1 LKQDSIFQKFRY
13 FLKFNLK
20 KRLVSSPTIPPFP
33 MAQTYPYNQ
42 TYIWLISMTAALG
55 GFLFGYDWVVIGGA
69 KPFYEPYFNI
79 TSVADQGWGTSS
91 ALVGC
96 MLGAILCIFLSDRL
110 GRKRLLIFSG
120 FLFSLSALGTAL
132 AETFWVFNFY
142 RILGGV
148 AMGIALNLSPLYI
161 SELAPPEKRGR
172 LVTINQFLV
181 MIGVLLAQIANWQIS
196 LLDTALPEDADFAT
210 IAASWS
216 GQEGWRW
223 MFGAELLPAVLFFV
237 LMFFVPESTRWMI
250 KNKQQDKAVRVLQ
263 KIGGEAY
270 AKDSLN
276 ETLSMLKEGE
286 LGEVNFRELLRKN
299 VVKLL
304 ALGIFLA
311 FLQQWSGINVVIY
324 YAADIFQAAGFTLKQ
339 MMLNIVVIGGVM
351 VASIFVTFATVDK
364 YGRKSILLV
373 CLAAMT
379 VLYAGL
385 GYSFYAELG
394 GSYVVVLVLL
404 NVMFYSISLAPLLWV
419 VLSEIFP
426 TRIRGAAI
434 SIGALAHWVGNF
446 TLTYSFPAIKENLG
460 WANNFWLYGLICA
473 VGFLVIWWI
482 LPETKGK
489 TLEQL
494 EKELG

>member
-1 LKQDSIFQKFRY
+1 MDQSIK
-13 FLKFNLK
+13 
-20 KRLVSSPTIPPFP
+20 
-33 MAQTYPYNQ
+33 YNQ

-69 KPFYEPYFNI
+69 KPFYEPFFNI
-79 TSVADQGWGTSS
+79 TSPSDQGWGTSS
-91 ALVGC
+91 ALIGC
-96 MLGAILCIFLSDRL
+96 MAGAILCIGLSDKL

-120 FLFSLSALGTAL
+120 LLFSVSAIGTAL
-132 AETFWVFNFY
+132 ADTFWWFNFY
-142 RILGGV
+142 RIVGGV

-181 MIGVLLAQIANWQIS
+181 MLGVLLAQIANWQIS
-196 LLDTALPEDADFAT
+196 LLDTDLAENADFAA

-223 MFGAELLPAVLFFV
+223 MFGAETIPAMLFFI
-237 LMFFVPESTRWMI
+237 LMFFVPESTRWLI
-250 KNKQQDKAVRVLQ
+250 KNNQQEKACRVLT

-270 AKDSLN
+270 AKASIA
-276 ETLSMLKEGE
+276 ETLSTLSEGD
-286 LGEVNFRELLRKN
+286 LGEVNFRELLKKN

-304 ALGIFLA
+304 AIGIFLA

-379 VLYAGL
+379 VLYAAL

-394 GSYVVVLVLL
+394 GTSVVVLVLL

-426 TRIRGAAI
+426 TRVRGAAI
-434 SIGALAHWVGNF
+434 SIGALAHWIGNF

-460 WANNFWLYGLICA
+460 WANNFWLYGGICA
-473 VGFLVIWWI
+473 AGFVIIWLV

-489 TLEQL
+489 SLEEI
-494 EKELG
+494 EKELGGKG

>member
-1 LKQDSIFQKFRY
+1 MTPR
-13 FLKFNLK
+13 
-20 KRLVSSPTIPPFP
+20 
-33 MAQTYPYNQ
+33 YPYNQ

-69 KPFYEPYFNI
+69 KPFYEPYFGI
-79 TSVADQGWGTSS
+79 TSAEDQGWGTSS

-96 MLGAILCIFLSDRL
+96 MVGAILCIFLSDRF

-120 FLFSLSALGTAL
+120 FLFSLSAVGTAL
-132 AETFWVFNFY
+132 ADTFWSFNLY
-142 RILGGV
+142 RIMGGV
-148 AMGIALNLSPLYI
+148 GMGIALNLSPLYI

-181 MIGVLLAQIANWQIS
+181 MLGVLLAQIANWQIS
-196 LLDTALPEDADFAT
+196 LLDRDLADNADFAA

-216 GQEGWRW
+216 GQTGWRW
-223 MFGAELLPAVLFFV
+223 MFGAEVVPAMLFFI
-237 LMFFVPESTRWMI
+237 LMFLVPESTRWLI
-250 KNKQQDKAVRVLQ
+250 KNGQTERAVKILD
-263 KIGGEAY
+263 KIGGPDY
-270 AKDSLN
+270 AKDSLQ
-276 ETLSMLKEGE
+276 ETRSTLRDGD
-286 LGEVNFRELLRKN
+286 LGRVDLRELLGSK
-299 VVKLL
+299 VLKLL
-304 ALGIFLA
+304 GIGIFLA

-351 VASIFVTFATVDK
+351 VLSIFVTFALVDR

-379 VLYAGL
+379 LLYGGL
-385 GYSFYAELG
+385 GYSFFADLG
-394 GSYVVVLVLL
+394 GTPVVILVLL

-419 VLSEIFP
+419 LLSEIFP

-446 TLTYSFPAIKENLG
+446 TLTYFFPAIKENLG
-460 WANNFWLYGLICA
+460 WANNFWLYGAICLF
-473 VGFLVIWWI
+473 GLLVIWRV

>member
-1 LKQDSIFQKFRY
+1 MDQSIK
-13 FLKFNLK
+13 
-20 KRLVSSPTIPPFP
+20 
-33 MAQTYPYNQ
+33 YNQ

-69 KPFYEPYFNI
+69 KPFYEPFFNI
-79 TSVADQGWGTSS
+79 TSPSDQGWGTSS
-91 ALVGC
+91 ALIGC
-96 MLGAILCIFLSDRL
+96 MAGAILCIGLSDKL

-120 FLFSLSALGTAL
+120 LLFSVSAIGTAL
-132 AETFWVFNFY
+132 ADTFWWFNFY
-142 RILGGV
+142 RIVGGV

-181 MIGVLLAQIANWQIS
+181 MLGVLLAQIANWQIS
-196 LLDTALPEDADFAT
+196 LLDTDLAENADFAA

-223 MFGAELLPAVLFFV
+223 MFGAETIPAMLFFI
-237 LMFFVPESTRWMI
+237 LMFFVPESTRWLI
-250 KNKQQDKAVRVLQ
+250 KNNQQEKAYRVLT

-270 AKDSLN
+270 AKASVS
-276 ETLSMLKEGE
+276 ETLSTLFEGD
-286 LGEVNFRELLRKN
+286 LGEVNFRELLKKN

-379 VLYAGL
+379 LLYAGL

-394 GSYVVVLVLL
+394 GTPVVVLVLL

-426 TRIRGAAI
+426 TRVRGAAI
-434 SIGALAHWVGNF
+434 SIGALAHWIGNF

-460 WANNFWLYGLICA
+460 WANNFWLYGVICA
-473 VGFLVIWWI
+473 VGFIIIWLV

-489 TLEQL
+489 SLE
-494 EKELG
+494 EIERELGGKG

>member
-1 LKQDSIFQKFRY
+1 M
-13 FLKFNLK
+13 
-20 KRLVSSPTIPPFP
+20 SSS
-33 MAQTYPYNQ
+33 YSYNQ

-79 TSVADQGWGTSS
+79 TSAASQGWGTSS

-96 MLGAILCIFLSDRL
+96 MAGAILCIFLSDRY

-120 FLFSLSALGTAL
+120 FLFSLSAIGTAL
-132 AETFWVFNFY
+132 TVSFFGFNVY
-142 RILGGV
+142 RIIGGIG
-148 AMGIALNLSPLYI
+148 MGIALNLSPLYI

-181 MIGVLLAQIANWQIS
+181 MLGVLLAQIVNWQVS
-196 LLDTALPEDADFAT
+196 LLDRDLAEDADFAT

-223 MFGAELLPAVLFFV
+223 MFGAETVPAMLFFI
-237 LMFFVPESTRWMI
+237 LMFFVPESTRWLI
-250 KNKQQDKAVRVLQ
+250 KNNQREKAIKILR
-263 KIGGEAY
+263 KIGGETYAY
-270 AKDSLN
+270 DSLK
-276 ETLSMLKEGE
+276 ETLSTLKDGE
-286 LGEVNFRELLRKN
+286 LGKVDLRELLRKN
-299 VVKLL
+299 VLKLL
-304 ALGIFLA
+304 AIGIFLA

-351 VASIFVTFATVDK
+351 VLSIFVTFALVDN
-364 YGRKSILLV
+364 YGRKAILLI
-373 CLAAMT
+373 CLAAMAMI
-379 VLYAGL
+379 YAAL
-385 GYSFYAELG
+385 GYVFYADLG
-394 GSYVVVLVLL
+394 GTFVVVLVLF

-446 TLTYSFPAIKENLG
+446 TLTYSFPTIKENLG
-460 WANNFWLYGLICA
+460 WANNFWLYGIICV
-473 VGFLVIWWI
+473 VGFVVIWRV

-489 TLEQL
+489 SLEQL

>member
-1 LKQDSIFQKFRY
+1 
-13 FLKFNLK
+13 
-20 KRLVSSPTIPPFP
+20 

-42 TYIWLISMTAALG
+42 TYIWLISLTAALG

-91 ALVGC
+91 ALIGC
-96 MLGAILCIFLSDRL
+96 MVGAALCIFLSDRL

-120 FLFSLSALGTAL
+120 LLFSISALGTAL
-132 AETFWVFNFY
+132 ADTFWWFNFY
-142 RILGGV
+142 RILGGI

-181 MIGVLLAQIANWQIS
+181 MIGVLLAQVANWQIS
-196 LLDTALPEDADFAT
+196 LLDTELAENADFTA

-223 MFGAELLPAVLFFV
+223 MFGAELVPAMLFFV
-237 LMFFVPESTRWMI
+237 LMFFVPESTRWLI
-250 KNKQQDKAVRVLQ
+250 KNNQQDKAMKVLR

-270 AKDSLN
+270 AKDSLE
-276 ETLSMLKEGE
+276 ETLSTLNDGD
-286 LGEVNFRELLRKN
+286 LGEVNFKELLRKN
-299 VVKLL
+299 VLKLL

-379 VLYAGL
+379 LLYAAL
-385 GYSFYAELG
+385 GYSFFADLG

-419 VLSEIFP
+419 ILSEIFP

-460 WANNFWLYGLICA
+460 WANNFWLYGAICCL
-473 VGFLVIWWI
+473 GFLVIWRI

-494 EKELG
+494 EKELGAR

>member
-1 LKQDSIFQKFRY
+1 MDQSIK
-13 FLKFNLK
+13 
-20 KRLVSSPTIPPFP
+20 
-33 MAQTYPYNQ
+33 YNQ

-69 KPFYEPYFNI
+69 KPFYEPFFNI
-79 TSVADQGWGTSS
+79 TSPSDQGWGTSS
-91 ALVGC
+91 ALIGC
-96 MLGAILCIFLSDRL
+96 MAGAILCIGLSDKL

-120 FLFSLSALGTAL
+120 LLFTVSAIGTAL
-132 AETFWVFNFY
+132 ADTFWWFNFY
-142 RILGGV
+142 RIVGGV

-181 MIGVLLAQIANWQIS
+181 MLGVLLAQIANWQIS
-196 LLDTALPEDADFAT
+196 LLDTDLAENADFAA

-223 MFGAELLPAVLFFV
+223 MFGAETIPAMLFFI
-237 LMFFVPESTRWMI
+237 LMFFVPESTRWLI
-250 KNKQQDKAVRVLQ
+250 KNNQQEKAYRVLT

-270 AKDSLN
+270 AKASVS
-276 ETLSMLKEGE
+276 ETLSTLSEGD
-286 LGEVNFRELLRKN
+286 LGEVNFRELLKKN

-304 ALGIFLA
+304 AIGIFLA

-394 GSYVVVLVLL
+394 GTPVVVLVLL

-426 TRIRGAAI
+426 TRVRGAAI
-434 SIGALAHWVGNF
+434 SIGALAHWIGNF

-460 WANNFWLYGLICA
+460 WANNFWLYGVICA
-473 VGFLVIWWI
+473 AGFVIIWLV

-489 TLEQL
+489 SLEQI
-494 EKELG
+494 EQELIGKG

>member
-1 LKQDSIFQKFRY
+1 
-13 FLKFNLK
+13 
-20 KRLVSSPTIPPFP
+20 

-42 TYIWLISMTAALG
+42 TYIWLISITAALG

-69 KPFYEPYFNI
+69 KPFYEPYFDI

-96 MLGAILCIFLSDRL
+96 MVGAALCIFLSDRL

-120 FLFSLSALGTAL
+120 LLFSISALGTAL
-132 AETFWVFNFY
+132 AGTFWWFNFY
-142 RILGGV
+142 RILGGI

-181 MIGVLLAQIANWQIS
+181 MIGVLLAQVANWQIS
-196 LLDTALPEDADFAT
+196 LLDTGLAENADFAA
-210 IAASWS
+210 IATSWI

-223 MFGAELLPAVLFFV
+223 MFGAELVPAMLFFV
-237 LMFFVPESTRWMI
+237 LMFFVPESTRWLI
-250 KNKQQDKAVRVLQ
+250 KNNQQDKAMKILK

-270 AKDSLN
+270 AKDSLE
-276 ETLSMLKEGE
+276 ETRSTLDDGD
-286 LGEVNFRELLRKN
+286 LGEVNLGDLLGKN
-299 VVKLL
+299 VLKLL
-304 ALGIFLA
+304 AIGIFLA

-364 YGRKSILLV
+364 FGRKSILLV
-373 CLAAMT
+373 CLGAMT
-379 VLYAGL
+379 LIYAGL
-385 GYSFYAELG
+385 GYSFYADLG
-394 GSYVVVLVLL
+394 GRYVVVLVLL

-419 VLSEIFP
+419 ILSEIFP

-460 WANNFWLYGLICA
+460 WANNFWLYGMICCL
-473 VGFLVIWWI
+473 GFLVIWRI

-494 EKELG
+494 EKELGGIRQ

>member
-1 LKQDSIFQKFRY
+1 
-13 FLKFNLK
+13 
-20 KRLVSSPTIPPFP
+20 
-33 MAQTYPYNQ
+33 MAPSYPYNQ

-79 TSVADQGWGTSS
+79 TSVEDQGWGTSS

-96 MLGAILCIFLSDRL
+96 MLGAMLCIFLSDKF

-120 FLFSLSALGTAL
+120 FLFSLSAIGTAL
-132 AETFWVFNFY
+132 AVTFWGFNFY
-142 RILGGV
+142 RILGGIG
-148 AMGIALNLSPLYI
+148 MGIALNLSPLYI

-181 MIGVLLAQIANWQIS
+181 MLGVLLAQIANWQIS
-196 LLDTALPEDADFAT
+196 LIDTELSENADFAA

-223 MFGAELLPAVLFFV
+223 MFGAETIPAALFFV
-237 LMFFVPESTRWMI
+237 LMFLVPESTRWLI
-250 KNKQQDKAVRVLQ
+250 KNGQQDKAFRILA
-263 KIGGEAY
+263 KIGGEDY
-270 AKDSLN
+270 ARDSVA
-276 ETLSMLKEGE
+276 ETRSTLRDGDVGEVHLGE
-286 LGEVNFRELLRKN
+286 LLKRN
-299 VVKLL
+299 VLKLL
-304 ALGIFLA
+304 AIGIFMA

-351 VASIFVTFATVDK
+351 VLSIFVTFALVDK

-379 VLYAGL
+379 LLYGGL
-385 GYSFYAELG
+385 GYSFFADLG
-394 GSYVVVLVLL
+394 VTPVVVLVLL

-426 TRIRGAAI
+426 TKVRGAAI

-446 TLTYSFPAIKENLG
+446 TLTYFFPAIKENLG
-460 WANNFWLYGLICA
+460 WANNFWLYGMICA
-473 VGFLVIWWI
+473 LGFVVIWRI

-494 EKELG
+494 EKELA

>member
-1 LKQDSIFQKFRY
+1 
-13 FLKFNLK
+13 
-20 KRLVSSPTIPPFP
+20 
-33 MAQTYPYNQ
+33 MAKNYTYNQ

-79 TSVADQGWGTSS
+79 TSAADQGWGTSS

-96 MLGAILCIFLSDRL
+96 MVGAILCIFSSDKF

-120 FLFSLSALGTAL
+120 LLFSVSAIGTAL
-132 AETFWVFNFY
+132 AITFWGFNFY
-142 RILGGV
+142 RIVGGV
-148 AMGIALNLSPLYI
+148 GMGIALNLSPLYI

-181 MIGVLLAQIANWQIS
+181 MLGVLLAQIVNWQVS
-196 LLDTALPEDADFAT
+196 LLDHDLAENADFAT

-223 MFGAELLPAVLFFV
+223 MFGAETVPAMLFFI
-237 LMFFVPESTRWMI
+237 LMFFVPESTRWLI
-250 KNKQQDKAVRVLQ
+250 KNNQQEKAVQILQ
-263 KIGGEAY
+263 KIGGEIY
-270 AKDSLN
+270 ASDSLN
-276 ETLSMLKEGE
+276 ETLSTLKGGD
-286 LGEVNFRELLRKN
+286 LGRVDLSELLRKN
-299 VVKLL
+299 VPKLL
-304 ALGIFLA
+304 AIGIFLA

-351 VASIFVTFATVDK
+351 VLSIFVTFALVDK

-379 VLYAGL
+379 LLYAGL
-385 GYSFYAELG
+385 GYSFYADMG
-394 GSYVVVLVLL
+394 GTSVVVLVLL

-446 TLTYSFPAIKENLG
+446 TLTYFFPVIKENLG
-460 WANNFWLYGLICA
+460 WANNFWLYGGICA
-473 VGFLVIWWI
+473 VGFVVIWWV

-494 EKELG
+494 EKEFS

>member
-1 LKQDSIFQKFRY
+1 
-13 FLKFNLK
+13 
-20 KRLVSSPTIPPFP
+20 
-33 MAQTYPYNQ
+33 MAQSYTYNQ

-79 TSVADQGWGTSS
+79 TSAADQGWGTSS

-96 MLGAILCIFLSDRL
+96 MAGAILCIFLSDRF

-120 FLFSLSALGTAL
+120 FLFSLSAVGTAL
-132 AETFWVFNFY
+132 TVSFFGFNVY
-142 RILGGV
+142 RIIGGIG
-148 AMGIALNLSPLYI
+148 MGIALNLSPLYI

-181 MIGVLLAQIANWQIS
+181 MLGVLLAQIVNWQVS
-196 LLDTALPEDADFAT
+196 LLDQDLADNADFAT

-223 MFGAELLPAVLFFV
+223 MFGAETIPAVLFFV
-237 LMFFVPESTRWMI
+237 LMFFVPESTRWLI
-250 KNKQQDKAVRVLQ
+250 KNNQRERAVKILQ
-263 KIGGEAY
+263 KIGGETYAY
-270 AKDSLN
+270 DSLK
-276 ETLSMLKEGE
+276 ETLTTLKDGD
-286 LGEVNFRELLRKN
+286 LGRVDLKELLRKN
-299 VVKLL
+299 VLKLL
-304 ALGIFLA
+304 LIGIFLA

-324 YAADIFQAAGFTLKQ
+324 YAADIFQAAGYTLKQ

-351 VASIFVTFATVDK
+351 VASIFVTFALVDK
-364 YGRKSILLV
+364 YGRRSILLV

-379 VLYAGL
+379 IIYAGL
-385 GYSFYAELG
+385 GYSFYADLG
-394 GSYVVVLVLL
+394 GTSVVVLVLL

-426 TRIRGAAI
+426 NRIRGAAI

-460 WANNFWLYGLICA
+460 WANNFWLYGVICA
-473 VGFLVIWWI
+473 IGFAVIWWV

-494 EKELG
+494 EKELA

>member
-1 LKQDSIFQKFRY
+1 MDQSIK
-13 FLKFNLK
+13 
-20 KRLVSSPTIPPFP
+20 
-33 MAQTYPYNQ
+33 YNQ
-42 TYIWLISMTAALG
+42 TYIWLISLTAALG

-96 MLGAILCIFLSDRL
+96 MAGAILCIGLSDKL
-110 GRKRLLIFSG
+110 GRKGLLIFSG
-120 FLFSLSALGTAL
+120 LLFSVSAIGTAL
-132 AETFWVFNFY
+132 ADTFWWFNFY
-142 RILGGV
+142 RIVGGV

-181 MIGVLLAQIANWQIS
+181 MLGVLLAQIANWQIS
-196 LLDTALPEDADFAT
+196 LLDTDLAENADFAA

-223 MFGAELLPAVLFFV
+223 MFGAETIPAMLFFI
-237 LMFFVPESTRWMI
+237 LMFFVPESTRWLI
-250 KNKQQDKAVRVLQ
+250 KNNQQEKAYRVLTR
-263 KIGGEAY
+263 IGGEAY
-270 AKDSLN
+270 AKASVS
-276 ETLSMLKEGE
+276 ETLSTLSEGD
-286 LGEVNFRELLRKN
+286 LGEVNFRELLKKN

-304 ALGIFLA
+304 AIGIFLA

-379 VLYAGL
+379 ALYAGL
-385 GYSFYAELG
+385 GYSFYANLG
-394 GSYVVVLVLL
+394 GTPVVVLVLL

-426 TRIRGAAI
+426 TRVRGAAI
-434 SIGALAHWVGNF
+434 SIGALAHWIGNF

-460 WANNFWLYGLICA
+460 WANNFWLYGAICA
-473 VGFLVIWWI
+473 VGFVIIWLV

-489 TLEQL
+489 SLEQI
-494 EKELG
+494 EQELIGKD

>member
-1 LKQDSIFQKFRY
+1 
-13 FLKFNLK
+13 
-20 KRLVSSPTIPPFP
+20 
-33 MAQTYPYNQ
+33 MASNYSYNQ

-79 TSVADQGWGTSS
+79 TSAADQGWGTSS

-96 MLGAILCIFLSDRL
+96 MAGAILCIFLSDRF

-120 FLFSLSALGTAL
+120 FLFSISAVGTAL
-132 AETFWVFNFY
+132 TVSFFGFNVY

-148 AMGIALNLSPLYI
+148 GMGIALNLSPLYI

-181 MIGVLLAQIANWQIS
+181 MLGVLLAQIVNWQIS
-196 LLDTALPEDADFAT
+196 LLDTDLAENADFAA
-210 IAASWS
+210 IAGSWS

-223 MFGAELLPAVLFFV
+223 MFGAEIVPAVLFFV
-237 LMFFVPESTRWMI
+237 LMFFVPESTRWLI
-250 KNKQQDKAVRVLQ
+250 KNNQREKAVKVLK
-263 KIGGEAY
+263 KIGGEIYAY
-270 AKDSLN
+270 DSLK
-276 ETLSMLKEGE
+276 ETLSTLKDGDFGQVD
-286 LGEVNFRELLRKN
+286 LRELLRKN
-299 VVKLL
+299 VLRLL
-304 ALGIFLA
+304 AIGIFLA

-351 VASIFVTFATVDK
+351 VLSIFVTFAMVDK

-373 CLAAMT
+373 CLAAMA
-379 VLYAGL
+379 LIYAGL
-385 GYSFYAELG
+385 GYTFYANLG
-394 GSYVVVLVLL
+394 GTSVVVLVLL

-426 TRIRGAAI
+426 ARIRGAAI
-434 SIGALAHWVGNF
+434 SIGALAHWIGNF

-460 WANNFWLYGLICA
+460 WANNFWLYGVICA
-473 VGFLVIWWI
+473 VGFVVIWWI

-494 EKELG
+494 EKELQ

>member
-1 LKQDSIFQKFRY
+1 
-13 FLKFNLK
+13 
-20 KRLVSSPTIPPFP
+20 
-33 MAQTYPYNQ
+33 MAQSYTYNQ

-79 TSVADQGWGTSS
+79 TSAADQGWGTSS

-96 MLGAILCIFLSDRL
+96 MAGAILCIFMSDRF

-120 FLFSLSALGTAL
+120 FLFTLSAIGTAL
-132 AETFWVFNFY
+132 TDSFFGFNVY
-142 RILGGV
+142 RIVGGV
-148 AMGIALNLSPLYI
+148 GMGIALNLSPLYI

-181 MIGVLLAQIANWQIS
+181 MLGVLLAQIVNWQVS
-196 LLDTALPEDADFAT
+196 LLDHDLAENADFAT
-210 IAASWS
+210 IADSWS
-216 GQEGWRW
+216 GQMGWRW
-223 MFGAELLPAVLFFV
+223 MFGAETVPAMLFFV
-237 LMFFVPESTRWMI
+237 LMFFVPESTRWLI
-250 KNKQQDKAVRVLQ
+250 KNNQREKAVKILR
-263 KIGGEAY
+263 KIGGENYAY
-270 AKDSLN
+270 DSLK
-276 ETLSMLKEGE
+276 ETLSTLKDGD
-286 LGEVNFRELLRKN
+286 LGHVDLRGLLQRN
-299 VVKLL
+299 VLKLL
-304 ALGIFLA
+304 AIGIFLA

-351 VASIFVTFATVDK
+351 VASIFVTFAMVDK

-373 CLAAMT
+373 CLAAMG
-379 VLYAGL
+379 VIYAGL
-385 GYSFYAELG
+385 GYSFYADLG
-394 GSYVVVLVLL
+394 GATVVILVLM

-426 TRIRGAAI
+426 TRVRGAAI

-446 TLTYSFPAIKENLG
+446 TLTYFFPAIKENLG
-460 WANNFWLYGLICA
+460 WANNFWLYGVICA
-473 VGFLVIWWI
+473 VGFLVIWRV

>member
-1 LKQDSIFQKFRY
+1 
-13 FLKFNLK
+13 
-20 KRLVSSPTIPPFP
+20 

-42 TYIWLISMTAALG
+42 TYIWLISLTAALG

-79 TSVADQGWGTSS
+79 TSVEDQGWGTSS

-96 MLGAILCIFLSDRL
+96 MVGAILCIFLSDKF
-110 GRKRLLIFSG
+110 GRKRLLTLAG
-120 FLFSLSALGTAL
+120 LLFTVSAIGTAL
-132 AETFWVFNFY
+132 AVTFSGFNFY
-142 RILGGV
+142 RIVGGV
-148 AMGIALNLSPLYI
+148 GMGIALNLSPLYI

-181 MIGVLLAQIANWQIS
+181 MLGVLLAQIANWQIS
-196 LLDTALPEDADFAT
+196 LLDTDLAENADFAA

-223 MFGAELLPAVLFFV
+223 MFGAETLPALLFFI
-237 LMFFVPESTRWMI
+237 LMFFVPESTRWLI
-250 KNKQQDKAVRVLQ
+250 KNNQQDKAFKILT

-270 AKDSLN
+270 ARDSVA
-276 ETLSMLKEGE
+276 ETRSTLSEGD
-286 LGEVNFRELLRKN
+286 LGEVNLKELLKRN

-304 ALGIFLA
+304 AIGIFLA

-351 VASIFVTFATVDK
+351 VGSIFVTFATVDK

-373 CLAAMT
+373 CLAAMIL
-379 VLYAGL
+379 LYSGL
-385 GYSFYAELG
+385 GYSFYADWG
-394 GSYVVVLVLL
+394 GTPVVIFVLL

-426 TRIRGAAI
+426 TRVRGAAI
-434 SIGALAHWVGNF
+434 SIGALAHWIGNF
-446 TLTYSFPAIKENLG
+446 TLTYYFPAIKENLG
-460 WANNFWLYGLICA
+460 WANNFWLYGVICA

-494 EKELG
+494 EKELQ